1 MNKKLIA
8 VAVAGA
14 LAVPGIALAQSSVTI
29 SGQLKIS
36 LDNINISGGAGRT
49 GKTSEMRVADDSS
62 RIIFGVKED
71 LGSGLAAIGQIDMR
85 AALDAGSLGASGN
98 TFVGLKSSTMGSLTI
113 GRHDLHYF
121 NRESYLT
128 GKAASLKA
136 DSISILAYAGGG
148 GTAIANATRTPNSI
162 KWTSPNWGG
171 FTMIAAYST
180 NPLGT
185 SENDINGTSQS
196 AGQGWNLNPN
206 FKGSNFQV
214 GYSYWKAKSDAIA
227 TPATW
232 AIDQTTG
239 VNTLSAASVSQT
251 EQRGDRVYGSF
262 RFAGFH
268 IGAAWDKSTI
278 TDKVSGSKTSDRNA
292 WSIPIE
298 YATGPH
304 NFYFHY
310 DKANKDKGSSFTGG
324 PDSSATM
331 IAAAYVYD
339 LSKRTS
345 VGVTYAKIDNKEG
358 AAYNF
363 FTTTGGIGSPDAKV
377 NVGEDPRLFALTVR
391 HGF

>member
-36 LDNINISGGAGRT
+36 LDNVNIGNRAAGSV
-49 GKTSEMRVADDSS
+49 GNSSEMRVADDSS

-71 LGSGLAAIGQIDMR
+71 LGNGLAAVGQVDMR
-85 AALDAGSLGASGN
+85 MALDTGSLGASGN
-98 TFVGLKSSTMGSLTI
+98 TFVGLKSSTMGQLTV

-136 DSISILAYAGGG
+136 DSISILAFAGGG
-148 GTAIANATRTPNSI
+148 GVAIANATRTPNSI

-171 FTMIAAYST
+171 FTLIGAYST
-180 NPLGT
+180 NPTGST
-185 SENDINGTSQS
+185 EADIGSTVRK
-196 AGQGWNLNPN
+196 GDGWNLNPN

-214 GYSYWKAKSDAIA
+214 GYSYWKAKPDAVVL
-227 TPATW
+227 
-232 AIDQTTG
+232 D
-239 VNTLSAASVSQT
+239 
-251 EQRGDRVYGSF
+251 QRGDRVYGSI
-262 RFAGFH
+262 RWQGFH
-268 IGAAWDKSTI
+268 VGAAWDKSTL
-278 TDKVSGSKTSDRNA
+278 TDSTGSKISDRNA

-298 YATGPH
+298 YSTGPH
-304 NFYFHY
+304 NIYFHY
-310 DKANKDKGSSFTGG
+310 DKANKDKGTAFSGG
-324 PDSSATM
+324 PDSSAKM
-331 IAAAYVYD
+331 IALAYVYD

-345 VGVTYAKIDNKEG
+345 VGVTYAKIDNAEG
-358 AAYNF
+358 AMYNF
-363 FTTTGGIGSPDAKV
+363 FTTTGGIGSPDTAV
-377 NVGEDPRLFALTVR
+377 TFGEDPRLIAVTVR